1 MSIDSRGNAHRP
13 AGAPARAGGQF
24 ATRVAAT
31 VDIDLGA
38 THSPTVNPLENQ
50 SPADIDTVLAH
61 LWGQAEIHR
70 FRRAEAMG
78 WLRKALEMPHAS
90 VSDVLAAVQGETRY
104 RYQSSIETIT
114 EADKE
119 LAVLAQQTAPL
130 NDEFERRG
138 GWTRAFLVCGSDG
151 HVHSSMHCST
161 CNRGDSRTKFQWM
174 TEYSGADE
182 TRIVADA
189 GWRACTICYP
199 SAPLGVTGT
208 KMFSTDEI
216 VAAQARQNREDAKAA
231 RLAKAIAA
239 GLTDD
244 GSEFEVRYIEPNV
257 TRYHRPDPRSSRT
270 VAKTEDVPRT
280 EAFKTERAA
289 VTWATDALMWR
300 QDEKAPAIRSIAQA
314 VANKH
319 GRSVEDVLAEFD
331 AKAAKKRQAW
341 G

>member
-1 MSIDSRGNAHRP
+1 MSIDARGNAHRP

-31 VDIDLGA
+31 VNIDLGA
-38 THSPTVNPLENQ
+38 THSPTANPLESQ
-50 SPADIDTVLAH
+50 SPADIDTELAK
-61 LWGQAEIHR
+61 LWGQAEPYR
-70 FRRAEAMG
+70 FRRAEAIH
-78 WLRKALEMPHAS
+78 WLRKSLKMPDNPEA
-90 VSDVLAAVQGETRY
+90 DVLAAAQGETRY
-104 RYQSSIETIT
+104 WCRSSIDGIAR
-114 EADKE
+114 ADKA
-119 LAVLAQQTAPL
+119 LAALAEQTAPL

-161 CNRGDSRTKFQWM
+161 CNRGDYRTKFQWM

-182 TRIVADA
+182 TSIVADA

-208 KMFSTDEI
+208 KMFSTDELA
-216 VAAQARQNREDAKAA
+216 AAQAGQNREDAKAA
-231 RLAKAIAA
+231 RLAKAIAS
-239 GLTDD
+239 GLTSD

-257 TRYHRPDPRSSRT
+257 RRTYRPDPRSSVT
-270 VAKTEDVPRT
+270 VTKTEDRPRT
-280 EAFKTERAA
+280 ERFKTERAA
-289 VTWATDALMWR
+289 VTWATDALMWK
-300 QDEKAPAIRSIAQA
+300 QNEKAPAIRSIAQA
-314 VANKH
+314 VAHKH
-319 GRSVEDVLAEFD
+319 GRTVEEVLAEFD